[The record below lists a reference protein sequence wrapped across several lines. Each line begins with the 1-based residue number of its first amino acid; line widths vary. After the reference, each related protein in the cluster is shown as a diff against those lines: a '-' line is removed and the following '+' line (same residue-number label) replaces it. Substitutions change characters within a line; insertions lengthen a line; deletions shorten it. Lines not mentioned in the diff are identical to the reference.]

1 MTDHYEALGVDKNA
15 THEEIKK
22 AHRRK
27 VRKNHPDKGGDPEK
41 FMLVQRAY
49 EILSNEEKRRRY
61 DNGEPDPPNTIHE
74 AFSYVAGMFKSIMNG
89 AGEQLICIDVIG
101 KMQGFVATDKLKMKK
116 QVGEWEAKIIFLGQ
130 VKARLSHKGSR
141 QNILT

>member
-15 THEEIKK
+15 TPEEIKK

-27 VRKNHPDKGGDPEK
+27 ARKNHPDKGGDPEK

-61 DNGEPDPPNTIHE
+61 DNGEPDPPNIIHE
-74 AFSYVAGMFKSIMNG
+74 AFN
-89 AGEQLICIDVIG
+89 
-101 KMQGFVATDKLKMKK
+101 
-116 QVGEWEAKIIFLGQ
+116 
-130 VKARLSHKGSR
+130 
-141 QNILT
+141 